1 MTPNGERVRSGQ
13 QGQSGQGGETA
24 LDAVDWASIHHTIEE
39 EIGVV
44 LFTVL
49 RFTQGGEVME
59 RIYSS
64 HADEYPVG
72 GTKQVATQVSPDW
85 VAACRDSGEPFLG
98 ATPADLDRIF
108 DDAST
113 IKALG
118 CGSILNVPIPGPDGA
133 PLATVNMCAP
143 EGTYTP
149 TAQERAV
156 QIIDTGVESAKQQ
169 GASA

>member
-1 MTPNGERVRSGQ
+1 MTPNGERVRNGQ
-13 QGQSGQGGETA
+13 RERNGETA
-24 LDAVDWASIHHTIEE
+24 LDAVDWASVHHSIEAE
-39 EIGVV
+39 VGVV

-49 RFTQGGEVME
+49 RFTQGGEVMK

-64 HADEYPVG
+64 HAGEYPVG

-85 VAACRDSGEPFLG
+85 VAACRDSGKPFLG

-118 CGSILNVPIPGPDGA
+118 CGSILNVPIPGPDGV

-143 EGTYTP
+143 EGTYIP

-156 QIIDTGVESAKQQ
+156 QIIDTGVESARQQ

>member
-1 MTPNGERVRSGQ
+1 MTPNGERVRNGQ
-13 QGQSGQGGETA
+13 RERNGETA
-24 LDAVDWASIHHTIEE
+24 LDAVDWASVHHTIEAE
-39 EIGVV
+39 VGVV

-85 VAACRDSGEPFLG
+85 VAACRDSGKPFLG

-118 CGSILNVPIPGPDGA
+118 CGSILNVPIPGPDGV

-143 EGTYTP
+143 EGTYIP

-156 QIIDTGVESAKQQ
+156 QIIDTGVERARQQ

>member
-1 MTPNGERVRSGQ
+1 MTPNGERVRNGQ
-13 QGQSGQGGETA
+13 RGRGGETA
-24 LDAVDWASIHHTIEE
+24 LDAVDWASIHHTIEQE
-39 EIGVV
+39 VGVT

-49 RFTQGGEVME
+49 RFTEGGAVME

-98 ATPADLDRIF
+98 VTPADLDRIF
-108 DDAST
+108 DDASM
-113 IKALG
+113 IKSLG
-118 CGSILNVPIPGPDGA
+118 CGSILNVPIPGPDGV

-143 EGTYTP
+143 EGTYIP

-156 QIIDTGVESAKQQ
+156 QIIDAGVESARQQ

>member
-1 MTPNGERVRSGQ
+1 MTPNGERVRN
-13 QGQSGQGGETA
+13 GELGRNSEVA
-24 LDAVDWASIHHTIEE
+24 LDAVDWASIHHTIEQE
-39 EIGVV
+39 VGVV

-49 RFTQGGEVME
+49 RFTEGGAVME